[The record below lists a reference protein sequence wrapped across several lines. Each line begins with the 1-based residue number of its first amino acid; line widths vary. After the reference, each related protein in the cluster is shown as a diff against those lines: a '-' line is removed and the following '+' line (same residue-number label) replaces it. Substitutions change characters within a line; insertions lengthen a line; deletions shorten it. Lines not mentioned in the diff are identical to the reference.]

1 MNDQRKETKEIL
13 SVSDCSQNKNN
24 EKYLLA
30 PVSVRLSPD
39 RHPKPIITCLFSEKE
54 NIRGWVLIDT
64 GATVSLINQQ
74 ALTADNHRIV
84 GRRTRKYFG
93 AGGSEL
99 PLGDYLVDVQV
110 FVVDYGVLEVKN
122 AIVCKGRKS
131 TNTIL
136 LGTPDIRRLGLVLD
150 YSQNKIIFNR
160 SNLRGLE
167 LRMPT
172 MQALASANRVFE
184 EMNLKQCQKVNDP
197 ISAIF
202 ENMINMINTEYSA
215 CEDINECET
224 VDKNVALS
232 SLNGHEVNKNCE
244 DIDECKNLT
253 CKNRDDC
260 NEVAHDDLK
269 QGKDVENCV
278 DINEC
283 EKVKKCED
291 IEECAIKDKNSK
303 QLYQSRLKLL
313 DLYESV
319 EDPSEITEN
328 HQVAS
333 DGYSTLAILGDPCI
347 ANNKSAGNCTGCD
360 ECIDPELKAILLK
373 GGDNPPSFDNPNI
386 DKKTALLAYIERL
399 RERDKNTFTHEKC
412 TISPEM
418 EKKDPELAAAIKSLI
433 KKHKKIF
440 AKDIGRLGPE
450 FQVRGH
456 INEKSTMNIQRPGH
470 SPFQDDMLV
479 AVMKQFAKLLAHGVI
494 RPIEDLQIEPK
505 NVLMVLPVKKKDDDG
520 NVLNILNALRLVVN
534 SKPANKHTD
543 FCGAP
548 TDNLSDAI
556 NFAARTSKD
565 GLNAKVDIS
574 KAYFNIPLHESLYP
588 YFCIDVPII
597 GRCHF
602 TVMVQGWSPAA
613 QICQDV
619 FSKLFFTLKDYTK
632 KYMDDFVL
640 ATPNCRLTYLN
651 KLNQFFTI
659 CSRNNLRLSGDK
671 SFFCVQEMNYLGVK
685 ISHGKIIPSEHY
697 ILKLKNIKIEN
708 ITTKKKLKSF
718 IASLR
723 FLARFQHRSTEVLK
737 KLNDEV
743 KGQQNELV
751 KWTDDLRNEFHK
763 ALKALDELSELH
775 PFEPAAP
782 TVLVVDT
789 SLIATGGFMY
799 QIGPEGPKLIQ
810 FFSRTR
816 RDKERKTPISSCHM
830 EMLGLKAMIHSF
842 IEMLRQCTQTV
853 TVVTD
858 SRAVVKVFEKYKKGD
873 IPSADTI
880 LNNAL
885 YSIVSVLNV
894 NVIHANNTNTNIK
907 FSDDMSRLGLFV
919 SNQVCSNN
927 PKCSI
932 CQAADPNN
940 TDFNKVLNAVQDN
953 FKIGQNHGN
962 IFVNSI
968 QDGIDLPRDSVI
980 FQAQHGC
987 NDRCCSLKEDFKKVK
1002 LRELLENSELILKLQ
1017 LKDKVFKR
1025 LYRDLGLNVLSY
1037 AKTDQK
1043 LQTLLKTRNAKI
1055 ERGYIC
1061 IDKNIDGIIYRVIPL
1076 PSQYAILAIT
1086 AVHNTIGH
1094 SSAAQ
1099 LYKHTIR
1106 YFQIEKLREKI
1117 SQFVKNCVKCTL
1129 LRGGG
1134 GYNRMEQKPVPLPK
1148 SLYHTILVDEV
1159 TRTFRGTNLKFLLGM
1174 EALSGFIVCV
1184 VYSGSMTSSLFLQ
1197 ILCQIK
1203 VLLCP
1208 FNMDKVSMTVRCDR
1222 ATWHTSTILKTS
1234 LSKLNIDLQLYHST
1248 TNSKNV
1254 IPELDARIKIFSQYL
1269 VQIVEDSPFDLVTCC
1284 HLATA
1289 KTNNSISKSN
1299 LSPAETFVGRTWK
1312 DGKQIRLEVSE
1323 LIEKV
1328 KSRRKDKREYE
1339 ERKAAERYLGKEL
1352 SKVPYRN
1359 QELNSPLVN
1368 NPELLNL
1375 AAGDIV
1381 TLKEQINKN
1390 EPRCA
1395 YTVIELDFKKQ
1406 LVLLQRTSGQD
1417 SREGEKK
1424 WISFKLIHTIHKEND
1439 VVDDFLSETIENNQ
1453 ILQLE
1458 NESEIDC
1465 HHSLGLLNDLSTV
1478 TVLNNIPMMH
1488 ILHLEIE

>member
-1 MNDQRKETKEIL
+1 MTGKNQNFL
-13 SVSDCSQNKNN
+13 SVTDRIKNKNYEN
-24 EKYLLA
+24 YLVA

-39 RHPKPIITCLFSEKE
+39 RQPKPIITCMFSQKE

-84 GRRTRKYFG
+84 GRRIRKYYG

-99 PLGDYLVDVQV
+99 PLGDHLVDVRV
-110 FVVDYGVLEVKN
+110 HVVGCGFMEVKN

-150 YSQNKIIFNR
+150 YSKNKIIFNK
-160 SNLRGLE
+160 SNLQGVE
-167 LRMPT
+167 IRMPT
-172 MQALASANRVFE
+172 IQALASANRIFE
-184 EMNLKQCQKVNDP
+184 EMNLTRNQKVNEP

-202 ENMINMINTEYSA
+202 ENMINMVDIDPMKLECDDIDECDKTAVYKCDDVNECEKVANVKSLQNA
-215 CEDINECET
+215 SKCEDINECEKPSDET
-224 VDKNVALS
+224 
-232 SLNGHEVNKNCE
+232 EVKLKCE
-244 DIDECKNLT
+244 
-253 CKNRDDC
+253 
-260 NEVAHDDLK
+260 
-269 QGKDVENCV
+269 

-283 EKVKKCED
+283 EKVKQELLKE
-291 IEECAIKDKNSK
+291 
-303 QLYQSRLKLL
+303 RLKLL
-313 DLYESV
+313 NLGKSKD
-319 EDPSEITEN
+319 DPLQITQD
-328 HQVAS
+328 HQIHS
-333 DGYSTLAILGDPCI
+333 DNLSTIAILGDPC
-347 ANNKSAGNCTGCD
+347 NVSNKSAGFCEGCTDCV
-360 ECIDPELKAILLK
+360 DPELKEILMK
-373 GGDNPPSFDNPNI
+373 GSDNPPSFENPNT
-386 DKKTALLAYIERL
+386 DRRTALMAYIERL
-399 RERDKNTFTHEKC
+399 RERDKNTYTHDKC

-418 EKKDPELAAAIKSLI
+418 EKRDPELAAAIRLLI
-433 KKHKKIF
+433 KKHKRIF

-450 FQVRGH
+450 FAVRGY
-456 INEKSTMNIQRPGH
+456 INEKSKMNIQRPGH

-556 NFAARTSKD
+556 NFAARTSKN
-565 GLNAKVDIS
+565 GLNAKVDVS

-619 FSKLFFTLKDYTK
+619 FSKIFFILKEFTK

-685 ISHGKIIPSEHY
+685 ISHGKIVPSEHY
-697 ILKLKNIKIEN
+697 ILKLKNIKIED

-737 KLNDEV
+737 KLNDEI
-743 KGQQNELV
+743 KGQSNELV
-751 KWTDDLRNEFHK
+751 KWTDELRNEFK
-763 ALKALDELSELH
+763 RALKALDELSELY
-775 PFEPAAP
+775 PFEPAAQ

-799 QIGPEGPKLIQ
+799 QVSEDGPKLIQ

-830 EMLGLKAMIHSF
+830 EMLGLKAMIHAF

-919 SNQVCSNN
+919 SNQTCSNN

-940 TDFNKVLNAVQDN
+940 TDFNKILNAIKDN

-968 QDGIDLPRDSVI
+968 QDGFDLPRDSVI
-980 FQAQHGC
+980 FNFIKDC
-987 NDRCCSLKEDFKKVK
+987 NDRCCSLKSDFKNIK
-1002 LRELLENSELILKLQ
+1002 LRELLESSELILNLQ
-1017 LKDKVFKR
+1017 LKDKVLKR
-1025 LYRDLGLNVLSY
+1025 LHRDLGHNVLSY

-1061 IDKNIDGIIYRVIPL
+1061 IDKNIDGVTHRVIPL
-1076 PSQYAILAIT
+1076 PSQYGILAIT

-1094 SSAAQ
+1094 TSAAQ
-1099 LYKHTIR
+1099 LYKHTTR
-1106 YFQIEKLREKI
+1106 YFQVDKLREKVTN
-1117 SQFVKNCVKCTL
+1117 FTKNCVKCTL

-1134 GYNRMEQKPVPLPK
+1134 GYNRIEQKPVPLPRTI
-1148 SLYHTILVDEV
+1148 YHTILVDEV
-1159 TRTFRGTNLKFLLGM
+1159 TRTFRGITLKFLLGM

-1208 FNMDKVSMTVRCDR
+1208 FNRDSVSMTVRCDR

-1234 LSKLNIDLQLYHST
+1234 LNKLNIDLQLYHST
-1248 TNSKNV
+1248 THSKNV

-1269 VQIVEDSPFDLVTCC
+1269 VQIVEESPFDLVTCC

-1289 KTNNSISKSN
+1289 KTNNSISKTN
-1299 LSPAETFVGRTWK
+1299 LSPAETFVGRSWK
-1312 DGKQIRLEVSE
+1312 DGSQIKLEVSDLLNKIKE
-1323 LIEKV
+1323 
-1328 KSRRKDKREYE
+1328 RRKGKREYE
-1339 ERKAAERYLGKEL
+1339 ERKAAEKFLGKEL
-1352 SKVPYRN
+1352 SKIPYKN

-1368 NPELLNL
+1368 NPNLLKL
-1375 AAGDIV
+1375 TAGDVI
-1381 TLKEQINKN
+1381 TLKENMNKN
-1390 EPRCA
+1390 EPRYA
-1395 YTVIELDFKKQ
+1395 YSVLEVDFKKQ
-1406 LVLLQRTSGQD
+1406 LALVQRFSGQD
-1417 SREGEKK
+1417 ASESDKK
-1424 WISFKLIHTIHKEND
+1424 WISFKLIHTIHKEHDVLNQFIDECIQND
-1439 VVDDFLSETIENNQ
+1439 Q
-1453 ILQLE
+1453 ILQL
-1458 NESEIDC
+1458 SDDQEIDY
-1465 HHSLGLLNDLSTV
+1465 HHSLGKLDKISTITQLS
-1478 TVLNNIPMMH
+1478 NIPMMH
-1488 ILHLEIE
+1488 IWHLDMKF